1 MNLLVVLRVAM
12 RALTRHKMRSVL
24 TMLGIIIGVGSVI
37 TMVGVGQ
44 GANAQVQAR
53 IASLGSNALMIGG
66 GAGHGMGGVRG
77 GLGSTRTLVVDDM
90 IAIQREV
97 SGVKAVAPGAEGNV
111 QVIYGNQNWQT
122 QVHGVTPAYFNIKET
137 PIELGACFTD
147 EDVLL
152 GNNVTILG
160 AEVRKQL
167 FADEN
172 PVGKTVRIKN
182 LPFRVVGVTIAQG
195 QSGMGFNQDDRI
207 FMPYTT
213 AQKKILGTTWL
224 NYIQVQAVS
233 REATYVVQKQVQDLL
248 RERHRLKPADPDDFF
263 VRNNV
268 DVAQLADDSSQVMT
282 LMLGSVAGVSL
293 LVGGIGIMNIMLVSV
308 TERTREIGIRMA
320 IGATEGDVEAQ
331 FLSEAIVLS
340 LCGGLLGIIFGLT
353 ASKILANVLE
363 WPSKISVVSIA
374 ISVVFSG
381 AMGIFFGL
389 YPARK
394 AARLDPIDALRYE

>member
-111 QVIYGNQNWQT
+111 QIIYGNQNWQT

-320 IGATEGDVEAQ
+320 IGATEGDVKAQ

-340 LCGGLLGIIFGLT
+340 LCGGLLGIVFGLT

-381 AMGIFFGL
+381 AMGVFFGL

>member
-1 MNLLVVLRVAM
+1 
-12 RALTRHKMRSVL
+12 
-24 TMLGIIIGVGSVI
+24 
-37 TMVGVGQ
+37 
-44 GANAQVQAR
+44 
-53 IASLGSNALMIGG
+53 
-66 GAGHGMGGVRG
+66 
-77 GLGSTRTLVVDDM
+77 
-90 IAIQREV
+90 
-97 SGVKAVAPGAEGNV
+97 
-111 QVIYGNQNWQT
+111 
-122 QVHGVTPAYFNIKET
+122 
-137 PIELGACFTD
+137 
-147 EDVLL
+147 
-152 GNNVTILG
+152 
-160 AEVRKQL
+160 
-167 FADEN
+167 
-172 PVGKTVRIKN
+172 
-182 LPFRVVGVTIAQG
+182 
-195 QSGMGFNQDDRI
+195 
-207 FMPYTT
+207 
-213 AQKKILGTTWL
+213 
-224 NYIQVQAVS
+224 VS

-340 LCGGLLGIIFGLT
+340 LCGGLLGIVFGLT

-381 AMGIFFGL
+381 AMGVFFGL